1 MSRKFFTPLIA
12 FIMCLASCSF
22 ISKDFDTS
30 DKDNLIIQLITYV
43 LDQAHYLDKDINDE
57 FSEKVF
63 KTFIDNLDPSK
74 RYFYASDIEEFS
86 EYKYLIDDAFKN
98 PNLDFFN
105 LVYNRYNIRLV
116 ESKSIFE
123 LILSQPFDFSKEEI
137 FESDFELLDFVQTK
151 SELYERWRK
160 LLKTYVIENYHDEI
174 EDDLKKLEKDSSFV
188 VRKPELI
195 EKENRELLNE
205 TMLQN
210 FKFISE
216 EMQRSDWFSV
226 YINSF
231 VSQYDPNTSY
241 LDPESK
247 DRFDVDMSGNYAGI
261 GARLQK
267 KIDKVEITEVISG
280 GPAWRDNKLEKGD
293 AILKVRQDNEEEPV
307 SILNMRLSEAVKLIK
322 GKKGTKV
329 HLTVKKV
336 DGSISEITVKRDIV
350 LLEETYIKSS
360 FVQKDSSIYG
370 VINIPKFYIDFDNQ
384 SNRDAAKDLKIEIER
399 LKEVGVQGLIID
411 LRNNGGG
418 SLKTVVDM
426 AGMFIKNG
434 PVVQVKYFD
443 KEKQVLRD
451 RDKNI
456 LWKGPLVILVNEGS
470 ASASEILAAAMQD
483 YKRAIIIGGNQTWG
497 KGTVQTVFPL
507 NRMVRGNTNGD
518 LGALRYTTQKYYR
531 INGGSVQLE
540 GVKSDINVPYR
551 YKYLEFGEKDSENPL
566 KWDEIDKVE
575 FTPWNSNFDFE
586 EAINKSK
593 LRMASNEYLKLIDEN
608 AKWIKFIRDNKIIN
622 LNYEKFKLEINEN
635 LTKTEKF
642 KILNDYSM
650 NYNFKSLP
658 YEIDLIKNDS
668 VLGLKRK
675 RWHASLNKDLY
686 IDEALNVLSD
696 LRFSIH
702 NKPENEPTEFD
713 ARYGNEP
720 GDGIVSGSV
729 LRPGGDGL
737 IFLSTSTNIQTTN
750 N

>member
-1 MSRKFFTPLIA
+1 MSKNLFTLLIA

-22 ISKDFDTS
+22 VSKDFDTS
-30 DKDNLIIQLITYV
+30 DKDSLIIQLITYV
-43 LDQAHYLDKDINDE
+43 LDQAHYLDKEINDE

-63 KTFIDNLDPSK
+63 DTFLENLDPYK

-86 EYKYLIDDAFKN
+86 KYKFLIDDAFKN
-98 PNLDFFN
+98 PNLDFFE
-105 LVYNRYNIRLV
+105 LVYKRYNKRML
-116 ESKSIFE
+116 ESEKIFND
-123 LILSQPFDFSKEEI
+123 ILSKPFDFNKDEVCEC
-137 FESDFELLDFVQTK
+137 DFEELDYVKAKDQLFD
-151 SELYERWRK
+151 RWRK
-160 LLKTYVIENYHDEI
+160 LLKIYVIENYHNEI
-174 EDDLKKLEKDSSFV
+174 EDDL
-188 VRKPELI
+188 RKSKEDPDFTLRSPSLI
-195 EKENRELLNE
+195 EKKTRETLKE
-205 TMLQN
+205 TMQQN
-210 FKFISE
+210 YTFITDE
-216 EMQRSDWFSV
+216 LQRSDWFSV

-280 GPAWRDNKLEKGD
+280 GPAWRDNILEKGD
-293 AILKVRQDNEEEPV
+293 AILKVRQDNEDEPIG
-307 SILNMRLSEAVKLIK
+307 ILNMRLSEAVKLIK

-336 DGSISEITVKRDIV
+336 DGTVAEVTVKRDIV

-360 FVQKDSSIYG
+360 IVEKDNNTYG
-370 VINIPKFYIDFDNQ
+370 LINIPKFYIDFDNQ
-384 SNRDAAKDLKIEIER
+384 SNRDAAKDLRTEIER
-399 LKEVGVQGLIID
+399 LKEQGIQGLVID

-418 SLKTVVDM
+418 ALKTVVDM

-443 KEKQVLRD
+443 KEKQVLSDRD
-451 RDKNI
+451 RSV
-456 LWKGPLVILVNEGS
+456 LWTGPLVILVNEGS

-497 KGTVQTVFPL
+497 KGTVQNVFPL

-566 KWDEIDKVE
+566 QWDEIDKVE
-575 FTPWNSNFDFE
+575 FNTWNSNFNFE
-586 EAINKSK
+586 EAITKSDK
-593 LRMASNEYLKLIDEN
+593 RMSDNEYLKLVDEN
-608 AKWIKFIRDNKIIN
+608 AKWIKSVRDNKLIN
-622 LNYEKFKLEINEN
+622 LNYDKFKLELEEN
-635 LTKTEKF
+635 SSKTEKF
-642 KILNDYSM
+642 KALNDYSM
-650 NYNFKSLP
+650 NYSFKSLP
-658 YEIDLIKNDS
+658 YELDLIKNDS
-668 VLGLKRK
+668 VLGLKRQ
-675 RWHASLNKDLY
+675 RWHKSLNKDFY

-696 LRFSIH
+696 LRFSYLD
-702 NKPENEPTEFD
+702 N
-713 ARYGNEP
+713 
-720 GDGIVSGSV
+720 
-729 LRPGGDGL
+729 
-737 IFLSTSTNIQTTN
+737 
-750 N
+750 

>member
-1 MSRKFFTPLIA
+1 MSKNLFTLLIA

-22 ISKDFDTS
+22 VSKDFDTS

-43 LDQAHYLDKDINDE
+43 LDQAHYLDKEINDE

-63 KTFIDNLDPSK
+63 YTFLENLDPYK

-86 EYKYLIDDAFKN
+86 KYKYLIDDAFKN
-98 PNLDFFN
+98 PNLDFFE
-105 LVYNRYNIRLV
+105 LVYKRYTKRML
-116 ESKSIFE
+116 ESEKIFND
-123 LILSQPFDFSKEEI
+123 ILTKPFDFNKDEVCEC
-137 FESDFELLDFVQTK
+137 DFEELDYVKTK
-151 SELYERWRK
+151 DQLFDRWRK
-160 LLKTYVIENYHDEI
+160 LLKIYVIENYHNEI
-174 EDDLKKLEKDSSFV
+174 EDDLRKSKDDSDFIPRNPV
-188 VRKPELI
+188 LI
-195 EKENRELLNE
+195 EKKTRESLKE
-205 TMLQN
+205 TMQQN
-210 FKFISE
+210 YAFISE

-280 GPAWRDNKLEKGD
+280 GPAWRDNILEKGD
-293 AILKVRQDNEEEPV
+293 AILKVRQDDEDEPV
-307 SILNMRLSEAVKLIK
+307 GILNMRLGEAVKLIK

-336 DGSISEITVKRDIV
+336 DGSVTEVTVKRDIV

-360 FVQKDSSIYG
+360 IVEKDNNTYG
-370 VINIPKFYIDFDNQ
+370 LINIPKFYIDFDNQ
-384 SNRDAAKDLKIEIER
+384 SNRDAAKDLRTEIER
-399 LKEVGVQGLIID
+399 LKEQGIQGLVID

-418 SLKTVVDM
+418 ALKTVVDM

-443 KEKQVLRD
+443 KEKQVLSDRD
-451 RDKNI
+451 RSV
-456 LWKGPLVILVNEGS
+456 LWTGPLVILVNEGS

-497 KGTVQTVFPL
+497 KGTVQNVFPL

-566 KWDEIDKVE
+566 QWDEIDKVE
-575 FTPWNSNFDFE
+575 FDTWNSNFNFE
-586 EAINKSK
+586 EAITKSNK
-593 LRMASNEYLKLIDEN
+593 RMANNEYLKLVDEN
-608 AKWIKFIRDNKIIN
+608 AKWIKSVRDNKLIN
-622 LNYEKFKLEINEN
+622 LNYDKFKLELEEN
-635 LTKTEKF
+635 SSITEKF
-642 KILNDYSM
+642 KALNDYSM
-650 NYNFKSLP
+650 NYSFKSLP
-658 YEIDLIKNDS
+658 YELDLIKNDS
-668 VLGLKRK
+668 VLGLKRE
-675 RWHASLNKDLY
+675 RWHKSLNKDFY

-696 LRFSIH
+696 LRFSYLD
-702 NKPENEPTEFD
+702 N
-713 ARYGNEP
+713 
-720 GDGIVSGSV
+720 
-729 LRPGGDGL
+729 
-737 IFLSTSTNIQTTN
+737 
-750 N
+750 

>member
-1 MSRKFFTPLIA
+1 MSKNLFTLLIA

-22 ISKDFDTS
+22 VSKDFDTS

-43 LDQAHYLDKDINDE
+43 LDQAHYLDKEINDE

-63 KTFIDNLDPSK
+63 DTFLENLDPYK

-86 EYKYLIDDAFKN
+86 KYKYLIDDAFKN
-98 PNLDFFN
+98 PNLDFFE
-105 LVYNRYNIRLV
+105 LVYKRYSKRML
-116 ESKSIFE
+116 ESEKIFND
-123 LILSQPFDFSKEEI
+123 ILSKPFDFNKDEVCEC
-137 FESDFELLDFVQTK
+137 DFEELDYVKTK
-151 SELYERWRK
+151 DQLFDRWRK
-160 LLKTYVIENYHDEI
+160 LLKIYVIENYHNEI
-174 EDDLKKLEKDSSFV
+174 EDDL
-188 VRKPELI
+188 RKSKEDTDFRIRNPNLI
-195 EKENRELLNE
+195 EKKTRETLKE
-205 TMLQN
+205 TMQQN
-210 FKFISE
+210 YAFISE

-280 GPAWRDNKLEKGD
+280 GPAWRDNILEKGD
-293 AILKVRQDNEEEPV
+293 AILKVRQDNEDEPV
-307 SILNMRLSEAVKLIK
+307 GILNMRLSEAVKLIK

-336 DGSISEITVKRDIV
+336 DGTVTEVTVKRDIV

-360 FVQKDSSIYG
+360 IVEKDNNTYG
-370 VINIPKFYIDFDNQ
+370 LINIPKFYIDFDNQ
-384 SNRDAAKDLKIEIER
+384 SNRDAAKDLRTEIER
-399 LKEVGVQGLIID
+399 LKEQGIQGLVID

-418 SLKTVVDM
+418 ALKTVVDM

-443 KEKQVLRD
+443 KEKQVLSDRD
-451 RDKNI
+451 RSV
-456 LWKGPLVILVNEGS
+456 LWTGPLVILVNEGS

-497 KGTVQTVFPL
+497 KGTVQNVFPL

-551 YKYLEFGEKDSENPL
+551 FKYLEFGEKDSENPL
-566 KWDEIDKVE
+566 QWDEIDKVE
-575 FTPWNSNFDFE
+575 FDTWNSNFNFE
-586 EAINKSK
+586 EAITKSNK
-593 LRMASNEYLKLIDEN
+593 RMANNEYLKLVDEN
-608 AKWIKFIRDNKIIN
+608 AKWIKSVRDNKLIN
-622 LNYEKFKLEINEN
+622 LNYDKFKLELEEN
-635 LTKTEKF
+635 SSITEKF
-642 KILNDYSM
+642 KALNDYSM
-650 NYNFKSLP
+650 NYSFKSLP
-658 YEIDLIKNDS
+658 YELDLIKNDS
-668 VLGLKRK
+668 VLGLKRE
-675 RWHASLNKDLY
+675 RWHKSLNKDFY

-696 LRFSIH
+696 LRFSYLD
-702 NKPENEPTEFD
+702 N
-713 ARYGNEP
+713 
-720 GDGIVSGSV
+720 
-729 LRPGGDGL
+729 
-737 IFLSTSTNIQTTN
+737 
-750 N
+750 

>member
-1 MSRKFFTPLIA
+1 MSKNLFTLLIA

-22 ISKDFDTS
+22 VSKDFDTS

-43 LDQAHYLDKDINDE
+43 LDQAHYLDKEINDE

-63 KTFIDNLDPSK
+63 DTFLENLDPYK

-86 EYKYLIDDAFKN
+86 KYKYLIDDAFKN
-98 PNLDFFN
+98 PNLDFFE
-105 LVYNRYNIRLV
+105 LVYKRYTKRML
-116 ESKSIFE
+116 ESEKIFND
-123 LILSQPFDFSKEEI
+123 ILSKPFDFNIDEVCEC
-137 FESDFELLDFVQTK
+137 DFEELDYVKTK
-151 SELYERWRK
+151 DQLFDRWRK
-160 LLKTYVIENYHDEI
+160 LLKIYVIENYHNEI
-174 EDDLKKLEKDSSFV
+174 EDDLRKSKEDSDFILRNPV
-188 VRKPELI
+188 LI
-195 EKENRELLNE
+195 EEKTRESLKE
-205 TMLQN
+205 TMQQN
-210 FKFISE
+210 YVFISE

-280 GPAWRDNKLEKGD
+280 GPAWRDNILEKGD
-293 AILKVRQDNEEEPV
+293 AILKVRQDNEDEPV
-307 SILNMRLSEAVKLIK
+307 GILNMRLSEAVKLIK

-336 DGSISEITVKRDIV
+336 DGSVTEVTVKRDIV

-360 FVQKDSSIYG
+360 IVEKDNNTYG
-370 VINIPKFYIDFDNQ
+370 LINIPKFYIDFDNQ
-384 SNRDAAKDLKIEIER
+384 SNRDAAKDLRTEIER
-399 LKEVGVQGLIID
+399 LKEQGIQGLVID

-418 SLKTVVDM
+418 ALKTVVDM

-443 KEKQVLRD
+443 KEKQVLSDRD
-451 RDKNI
+451 RSV
-456 LWKGPLVILVNEGS
+456 LWTGPLVILVNEGS

-497 KGTVQTVFPL
+497 KGTVQNVFPL

-566 KWDEIDKVE
+566 QWDEIDKVE
-575 FTPWNSNFDFE
+575 FDTWNSNFNFE
-586 EAINKSK
+586 EAITKSNK
-593 LRMASNEYLKLIDEN
+593 RMADNEYLKLIDEN
-608 AKWIKFIRDNKIIN
+608 AKWIKSVRDNKLIN
-622 LNYEKFKLEINEN
+622 LNYDKFKLELEEN
-635 LTKTEKF
+635 SSITEKF
-642 KILNDYSM
+642 KALNDYSM
-650 NYNFKSLP
+650 NYSFKSLP
-658 YEIDLIKNDS
+658 YELDLIKNDS
-668 VLGLKRK
+668 VLGLKRE
-675 RWHASLNKDLY
+675 RWHKSLNKDFY

-696 LRFSIH
+696 LRFSYLD
-702 NKPENEPTEFD
+702 N
-713 ARYGNEP
+713 
-720 GDGIVSGSV
+720 
-729 LRPGGDGL
+729 
-737 IFLSTSTNIQTTN
+737 
-750 N
+750 

>member
-1 MSRKFFTPLIA
+1 MSKNIFTLLIA

-22 ISKDFDTS
+22 VSKDFDTS

-43 LDQAHYLDKDINDE
+43 LDQAHYLDKEINDE

-63 KTFIDNLDPSK
+63 DTFLENLDPYK

-86 EYKYLIDDAFKN
+86 KYKYLIDDAFKN
-98 PNLDFFN
+98 PNLDFFE
-105 LVYNRYNIRLV
+105 LVYKRYTKRML
-116 ESKSIFE
+116 ESEKIFND
-123 LILSQPFDFSKEEI
+123 ILSKPFDFNKDEVCEC
-137 FESDFELLDFVQTK
+137 DFEELDYVKTK
-151 SELYERWRK
+151 DQLFDRWRK
-160 LLKTYVIENYHDEI
+160 LLKIYVIENYHNEI
-174 EDDLKKLEKDSSFV
+174 EDDLRKSKEDSDFILRNPV
-188 VRKPELI
+188 LI
-195 EKENRELLNE
+195 EKKTRETLKE
-205 TMLQN
+205 TMQQN
-210 FKFISE
+210 YAFISE

-280 GPAWRDNKLEKGD
+280 GPAWRDNILEKGD
-293 AILKVRQDNEEEPV
+293 AILKVRQDNEDEPV
-307 SILNMRLSEAVKLIK
+307 GILNMRLSEAVKLIK

-336 DGSISEITVKRDIV
+336 DGTVTEVTVKRDIV

-360 FVQKDSSIYG
+360 IVEKDNNTYG
-370 VINIPKFYIDFDNQ
+370 LINIPKFYIDFDNQ
-384 SNRDAAKDLKIEIER
+384 SNRDAAKDLRTEIER
-399 LKEVGVQGLIID
+399 LKEQGIQGLVID

-418 SLKTVVDM
+418 ALKTVVDM

-443 KEKQVLRD
+443 KEKQVLSDRD
-451 RDKNI
+451 RSV
-456 LWKGPLVILVNEGS
+456 LWTGPLVILVNEGS

-497 KGTVQTVFPL
+497 KGTVQNVFPL

-566 KWDEIDKVE
+566 QWDEIDKVE
-575 FTPWNSNFDFE
+575 FDTWNSNFNFE
-586 EAINKSK
+586 EAITKSNK
-593 LRMASNEYLKLIDEN
+593 RMANNEYLKLVDEN
-608 AKWIKFIRDNKIIN
+608 AKWIKSVRDNKLIN
-622 LNYEKFKLEINEN
+622 LNYDKFKLELEEN
-635 LTKTEKF
+635 SSITEKF
-642 KILNDYSM
+642 KALNDYSM
-650 NYNFKSLP
+650 NYSFKSLP
-658 YEIDLIKNDS
+658 YELDLIKNDS
-668 VLGLKRK
+668 VLGLKRE
-675 RWHASLNKDLY
+675 RWHKSLNKDFY

-696 LRFSIH
+696 LRFSYLD
-702 NKPENEPTEFD
+702 N
-713 ARYGNEP
+713 
-720 GDGIVSGSV
+720 
-729 LRPGGDGL
+729 
-737 IFLSTSTNIQTTN
+737 
-750 N
+750 

>member
-1 MSRKFFTPLIA
+1 MSKNLFTLLIA

-22 ISKDFDTS
+22 VSKDFDTS

-43 LDQAHYLDKDINDE
+43 LDQAHYLDKEINDE

-63 KTFIDNLDPSK
+63 DTFLENLDPYK

-86 EYKYLIDDAFKN
+86 KYKYLIDDAFKN
-98 PNLDFFN
+98 PNLDFFE
-105 LVYNRYNIRLV
+105 LVYKRYTKRML
-116 ESKSIFE
+116 ESEKIFND
-123 LILSQPFDFSKEEI
+123 ILSKPFDFNKNEVCEC
-137 FESDFELLDFVQTK
+137 DFEELDYVKTK
-151 SELYERWRK
+151 DQLFDRWRK
-160 LLKTYVIENYHDEI
+160 LLKIYVIENYHNEI
-174 EDDLKKLEKDSSFV
+174 EDDLRKSKEDSDFILRNPV
-188 VRKPELI
+188 LI
-195 EKENRELLNE
+195 EKKTRETLKE
-205 TMLQN
+205 TMQQN
-210 FKFISE
+210 YAFISE

-280 GPAWRDNKLEKGD
+280 GPAWRDNILEKGD
-293 AILKVRQDNEEEPV
+293 AILKVRQDNEDEPIG
-307 SILNMRLSEAVKLIK
+307 ILNMRLSEAVKLIK

-336 DGSISEITVKRDIV
+336 DGTVTEVTVKRDIV

-360 FVQKDSSIYG
+360 IVEKDNNTYG
-370 VINIPKFYIDFDNQ
+370 LINIPKFYIDFDNQ
-384 SNRDAAKDLKIEIER
+384 SNRDAAKDLRTEIER
-399 LKEVGVQGLIID
+399 LKEQGIQGLVID

-418 SLKTVVDM
+418 ALKTVVDM

-443 KEKQVLRD
+443 KEKQVLSDRD
-451 RDKNI
+451 RSV
-456 LWKGPLVILVNEGS
+456 LWTGPLVILVNEGS

-497 KGTVQTVFPL
+497 KGTVQNVFPL

-566 KWDEIDKVE
+566 QWDEIDKVE
-575 FTPWNSNFDFE
+575 FDTWNSNFNFE
-586 EAINKSK
+586 EAITKSNK
-593 LRMASNEYLKLIDEN
+593 RMANNEYLKLVDEN
-608 AKWIKFIRDNKIIN
+608 AKWIKSVRDNKLIN
-622 LNYEKFKLEINEN
+622 LNYDKFKLELEEN
-635 LTKTEKF
+635 SSITEKF
-642 KILNDYSM
+642 KALNDYSM
-650 NYNFKSLP
+650 NYSFKSLP

-668 VLGLKRK
+668 VLGLKRE
-675 RWHASLNKDLY
+675 RWHKSLNKDFY

-696 LRFSIH
+696 LRFSYLD
-702 NKPENEPTEFD
+702 N
-713 ARYGNEP
+713 
-720 GDGIVSGSV
+720 
-729 LRPGGDGL
+729 
-737 IFLSTSTNIQTTN
+737 
-750 N
+750 

>member
-1 MSRKFFTPLIA
+1 MSKNLFTLLIA

-22 ISKDFDTS
+22 VSKDFDTS

-43 LDQAHYLDKDINDE
+43 LDQAHYLDKEINDE

-63 KTFIDNLDPSK
+63 DTFLENLDPYK

-86 EYKYLIDDAFKN
+86 KYKYLIDDAFKN
-98 PNLDFFN
+98 PNLDFFE
-105 LVYNRYNIRLV
+105 LVYKRYTKRML
-116 ESKSIFE
+116 ESEKIFND
-123 LILSQPFDFSKEEI
+123 ILSKPFDFNKDEVCEC
-137 FESDFELLDFVQTK
+137 DFEELDYVKTK
-151 SELYERWRK
+151 DQLFDRWRK
-160 LLKTYVIENYHDEI
+160 LLKIYVIEIYHNEI
-174 EDDLKKLEKDSSFV
+174 EDDLRKSKENSDFIL
-188 VRKPELI
+188 RKPVLI
-195 EKENRELLNE
+195 EQKTRESLKEI
-205 TMLQN
+205 MQQN
-210 FKFISE
+210 YVFISE

-280 GPAWRDNKLEKGD
+280 GPAWRDNILEKGD
-293 AILKVRQDNEEEPV
+293 AILKVRQDNEDEPV
-307 SILNMRLSEAVKLIK
+307 GILNMRLSEAVKLIK

-329 HLTVKKV
+329 HLTVKKL
-336 DGSISEITVKRDIV
+336 DGTVNEVTVKRDIV

-360 FVQKDSSIYG
+360 IVEKDNNTYG
-370 VINIPKFYIDFDNQ
+370 LINIPKFYIDFDNQ
-384 SNRDAAKDLKIEIER
+384 SNRDAAKDLRTEIER
-399 LKEVGVQGLIID
+399 LKEQGIQGLVID

-418 SLKTVVDM
+418 ALKTVVEM

-443 KEKQVLRD
+443 KEKQVLSDRD
-451 RDKNI
+451 RSV
-456 LWKGPLVILVNEGS
+456 LWTGPLVILVNEGS

-497 KGTVQTVFPL
+497 KGTVQNVFPL

-566 KWDEIDKVE
+566 QWDEIDKVE
-575 FTPWNSNFDFE
+575 FDTWNSNFNFE
-586 EAINKSK
+586 EAITQSNK
-593 LRMASNEYLKLIDEN
+593 RMADNEYLKLIDEN
-608 AKWIKFIRDNKIIN
+608 AKWIKSIRDNKLIN
-622 LNYEKFKLEINEN
+622 LNYDKFKLELEEN
-635 LTKTEKF
+635 SSLSKKF
-642 KILNDYSM
+642 KALNDYSM
-650 NYNFKSLP
+650 NYSFKSLP
-658 YEIDLIKNDS
+658 YELDLIKNDS
-668 VLGLKRK
+668 VLGLKRE
-675 RWHASLNKDLY
+675 RWHKSLNKDFY

-696 LRFSIH
+696 LRFSYLD
-702 NKPENEPTEFD
+702 N
-713 ARYGNEP
+713 
-720 GDGIVSGSV
+720 
-729 LRPGGDGL
+729 
-737 IFLSTSTNIQTTN
+737 
-750 N
+750 

>member
-1 MSRKFFTPLIA
+1 MSKNLFTLLIA

-22 ISKDFDTS
+22 VSKDFDTS

-43 LDQAHYLDKDINDE
+43 LDQAHYLDKEINDE

-63 KTFIDNLDPSK
+63 DTFLENLDPYK

-86 EYKYLIDDAFKN
+86 KYKYLIDDAFKN
-98 PNLDFFN
+98 PNLDFFE
-105 LVYNRYNIRLV
+105 LVYKRYSKRML
-116 ESKSIFE
+116 ESEKIFND
-123 LILSQPFDFSKEEI
+123 ILSKPFDFNKDEVCEC
-137 FESDFELLDFVQTK
+137 DFEELDYVKTK
-151 SELYERWRK
+151 DQLFDRWRK
-160 LLKTYVIENYHDEI
+160 LLKIYVIENYHNEI
-174 EDDLKKLEKDSSFV
+174 EDDL
-188 VRKPELI
+188 RKSKEDTDFSIRSPNLI
-195 EKENRELLNE
+195 EKKTRETLKE
-205 TMLQN
+205 TMQQN
-210 FKFISE
+210 YAFISE

-280 GPAWRDNKLEKGD
+280 GPAWRDNILEKGD
-293 AILKVRQDNEEEPV
+293 AILKVRQDNEDEPV
-307 SILNMRLSEAVKLIK
+307 GILNMRLSEAVKLIK

-336 DGSISEITVKRDIV
+336 DGTVTEVTVKRDIV

-360 FVQKDSSIYG
+360 IVEKDNNTYG
-370 VINIPKFYIDFDNQ
+370 LINIPKFYIDFDNQ
-384 SNRDAAKDLKIEIER
+384 SNRDAAKDLRTEIER
-399 LKEVGVQGLIID
+399 LKEQGIQGLVID

-418 SLKTVVDM
+418 ALKTVVDM

-443 KEKQVLRD
+443 KEKQVLSDRD
-451 RDKNI
+451 RSV
-456 LWKGPLVILVNEGS
+456 LWTGPLVILVNEGS

-497 KGTVQTVFPL
+497 KGTVQNVFPL

-566 KWDEIDKVE
+566 QWDEIDKVE
-575 FTPWNSNFDFE
+575 FDTWNSNFNFE
-586 EAINKSK
+586 EAITKSNK
-593 LRMASNEYLKLIDEN
+593 RMANNEYLKLVDEN
-608 AKWIKFIRDNKIIN
+608 AKWIKSIRDNKLIN
-622 LNYEKFKLEINEN
+622 LNYDKFKLELEEN
-635 LTKTEKF
+635 SSITEKF
-642 KILNDYSM
+642 KALNDYSM
-650 NYNFKSLP
+650 NYSFKSLP
-658 YEIDLIKNDS
+658 YELDLIKNDS
-668 VLGLKRK
+668 VLGLKRE
-675 RWHASLNKDLY
+675 RWHKSLNKDFY

-696 LRFSIH
+696 LRFSYLD
-702 NKPENEPTEFD
+702 N
-713 ARYGNEP
+713 
-720 GDGIVSGSV
+720 
-729 LRPGGDGL
+729 
-737 IFLSTSTNIQTTN
+737 
-750 N
+750 

>member
-1 MSRKFFTPLIA
+1 MSKNLFTLLIA

-22 ISKDFDTS
+22 VSKDFDTS

-43 LDQAHYLDKDINDE
+43 LDQAHYLDKEINDE

-63 KTFIDNLDPSK
+63 DTFLENLDPYK

-86 EYKYLIDDAFKN
+86 KYKYLIDDAFKN
-98 PNLDFFN
+98 PNLDFFE
-105 LVYNRYNIRLV
+105 LVYKRYTKRML
-116 ESKSIFE
+116 ESEKIFND
-123 LILSQPFDFSKEEI
+123 ILSKPFDFNKDEVCEC
-137 FESDFELLDFVQTK
+137 DFEELDYVKTK
-151 SELYERWRK
+151 DQLFDRWRK
-160 LLKTYVIENYHDEI
+160 LLKIYVIENYHNEI
-174 EDDLKKLEKDSSFV
+174 EDDLRKSKEDSDFILRNPV
-188 VRKPELI
+188 LI
-195 EKENRELLNE
+195 EKKTRETLKE
-205 TMLQN
+205 TMQQN
-210 FKFISE
+210 YAFISE

-280 GPAWRDNKLEKGD
+280 GPAWRDNILEKGD
-293 AILKVRQDNEEEPV
+293 AILKVRQDNEDEPV
-307 SILNMRLSEAVKLIK
+307 GILNMRLSEAVKLIK

-336 DGSISEITVKRDIV
+336 DGTVTEVTVKRDIV

-360 FVQKDSSIYG
+360 IVEKDNNTYG
-370 VINIPKFYIDFDNQ
+370 LINIPKFYIDFDNQ
-384 SNRDAAKDLKIEIER
+384 SNRDAAKDLRTEIER
-399 LKEVGVQGLIID
+399 LKEQGIQGLVID

-418 SLKTVVDM
+418 ALKTVVDM

-443 KEKQVLRD
+443 KEKQVLSDRD
-451 RDKNI
+451 RSV
-456 LWKGPLVILVNEGS
+456 LWTGPLVILVNEGS

-497 KGTVQTVFPL
+497 KGTVQNVFPL

-566 KWDEIDKVE
+566 QWDEIDKVE
-575 FTPWNSNFDFE
+575 FDTWNSNFNFE
-586 EAINKSK
+586 EAITKSNK
-593 LRMASNEYLKLIDEN
+593 RMADNKYLKLVDEN
-608 AKWIKFIRDNKIIN
+608 AKWIKSVRDNKLIN
-622 LNYEKFKLEINEN
+622 LNYDKFKLELEEN
-635 LTKTEKF
+635 SSITEKF
-642 KILNDYSM
+642 KALNDYSM
-650 NYNFKSLP
+650 NYSFKSLP
-658 YEIDLIKNDS
+658 YELDLIKNDS
-668 VLGLKRK
+668 VLGLKRE
-675 RWHASLNKDLY
+675 RWHKSLNKDFY

-696 LRFSIH
+696 LRFSYLD
-702 NKPENEPTEFD
+702 N
-713 ARYGNEP
+713 
-720 GDGIVSGSV
+720 
-729 LRPGGDGL
+729 
-737 IFLSTSTNIQTTN
+737 
-750 N
+750 

>member
-1 MSRKFFTPLIA
+1 MSKNLFTLLIA

-22 ISKDFDTS
+22 VSKDFDTS

-43 LDQAHYLDKDINDE
+43 LDQAHYLDKEINDE

-63 KTFIDNLDPSK
+63 YTFLENLDPFK

-86 EYKYLIDDAFKN
+86 KYKYLIDDAFKN
-98 PNLDFFN
+98 PNLDFFE
-105 LVYNRYNIRLV
+105 LVYKRYTKRML
-116 ESKSIFE
+116 ESEKIFND
-123 LILSQPFDFSKEEI
+123 ILSKPFDFNKNEVCEC
-137 FESDFELLDFVQTK
+137 DFEELDYVKTK
-151 SELYERWRK
+151 DQLFDRWRK
-160 LLKTYVIENYHDEI
+160 LLKIYVIENYHSEI
-174 EDDLKKLEKDSSFV
+174 EDDFRKSKEDSDFILRNPV
-188 VRKPELI
+188 LI
-195 EKENRELLNE
+195 EKKTRETLKE
-205 TMLQN
+205 TMQQN
-210 FKFISE
+210 YAFISE

-280 GPAWRDNKLEKGD
+280 GPAWRDNSLEKGD
-293 AILKVRQDNEEEPV
+293 AILKVRQDDEDEPV
-307 SILNMRLSEAVKLIK
+307 GILNMRLGEAVKLIK

-336 DGSISEITVKRDIV
+336 DGSVTEVTVKRDIV

-360 FVQKDSSIYG
+360 IVEKDNNTYG
-370 VINIPKFYIDFDNQ
+370 LINIPKFYIDFDNQ
-384 SNRDAAKDLKIEIER
+384 SNRDAAKDLRTEIER
-399 LKEVGVQGLIID
+399 LKEEGIQGLVID

-418 SLKTVVDM
+418 ALKTVVDM

-443 KEKQVLRD
+443 KEKQVLSDRD
-451 RDKNI
+451 RSV
-456 LWKGPLVILVNEGS
+456 LWTGPLVILVNEGS

-497 KGTVQTVFPL
+497 KGTVQNVFPL

-566 KWDEIDKVE
+566 QWDEIDKVE
-575 FTPWNSNFDFE
+575 FDTWNSNFNFE
-586 EAINKSK
+586 EAITKSNK
-593 LRMASNEYLKLIDEN
+593 RMANNEYLKLVDEN
-608 AKWIKFIRDNKIIN
+608 AKWIKSVRDNKLIN
-622 LNYEKFKLEINEN
+622 LNYDKFKLELEEN
-635 LTKTEKF
+635 SSITEKF
-642 KILNDYSM
+642 KALNDYSM
-650 NYNFKSLP
+650 NYSFKSLP
-658 YEIDLIKNDS
+658 YELDLIKNDS
-668 VLGLKRK
+668 VLGLKRE
-675 RWHASLNKDLY
+675 RWHKSLNKDFY

-696 LRFSIH
+696 LRFSYLD
-702 NKPENEPTEFD
+702 N
-713 ARYGNEP
+713 
-720 GDGIVSGSV
+720 
-729 LRPGGDGL
+729 
-737 IFLSTSTNIQTTN
+737 
-750 N
+750 

>member
-1 MSRKFFTPLIA
+1 MSNNLFTLLIA

-22 ISKDFDTS
+22 VSKDFDTS

-43 LDQAHYLDKDINDE
+43 LDQAHYLDKEINDE

-63 KTFIDNLDPSK
+63 YTFLENLDPYK

-86 EYKYLIDDAFKN
+86 KYKYLIDDAFKN
-98 PNLDFFN
+98 PNLDFFE
-105 LVYNRYNIRLV
+105 LVYKRYTKRML
-116 ESKSIFE
+116 ESEKIFND
-123 LILSQPFDFSKEEI
+123 ILSKPFDFNKDEVCEC
-137 FESDFELLDFVQTK
+137 DFEELDYVKTK
-151 SELYERWRK
+151 DQLFDRWRK
-160 LLKTYVIENYHDEI
+160 LLKIYVIENYHNEI
-174 EDDLKKLEKDSSFV
+174 EDDLRKSKDDSDFILRNPV
-188 VRKPELI
+188 LI
-195 EKENRELLNE
+195 EKKTRESLKE
-205 TMLQN
+205 TMQQN
-210 FKFISE
+210 YAFISE

-280 GPAWRDNKLEKGD
+280 GPAWRDNILEKGD
-293 AILKVRQDNEEEPV
+293 AILKVRQDNEDEPIG
-307 SILNMRLSEAVKLIK
+307 ILNMRLSEAVKLIK

-336 DGSISEITVKRDIV
+336 DGTVTEVTVKRDIV

-360 FVQKDSSIYG
+360 IVEKDNNTYG
-370 VINIPKFYIDFDNQ
+370 LINIPKFYIDFDNQ
-384 SNRDAAKDLKIEIER
+384 SNRDASKDLRTEIER
-399 LKEVGVQGLIID
+399 LKEQGIQGLVID

-418 SLKTVVDM
+418 ALKTVVDM

-443 KEKQVLRD
+443 KEKQVLSDRD
-451 RDKNI
+451 RSV
-456 LWKGPLVILVNEGS
+456 LWTGPLVILVNEGS

-497 KGTVQTVFPL
+497 KGTVQNVFPL

-566 KWDEIDKVE
+566 QWDEIDKVE
-575 FTPWNSNFDFE
+575 FDTWNSNFNFE
-586 EAINKSK
+586 EAITKSNK
-593 LRMASNEYLKLIDEN
+593 RMADNKYLKLVDEN
-608 AKWIKFIRDNKIIN
+608 AKWIKSVRDNKLIN
-622 LNYEKFKLEINEN
+622 LNYDKFKLELEEN
-635 LTKTEKF
+635 SSITEKF
-642 KILNDYSM
+642 KALNDYSM
-650 NYNFKSLP
+650 NYSFKSLP

-668 VLGLKRK
+668 VLGLKRE
-675 RWHASLNKDLY
+675 RWHKSLNKDFY

-696 LRFSIH
+696 LRFSYLD
-702 NKPENEPTEFD
+702 N
-713 ARYGNEP
+713 
-720 GDGIVSGSV
+720 
-729 LRPGGDGL
+729 
-737 IFLSTSTNIQTTN
+737 
-750 N
+750 